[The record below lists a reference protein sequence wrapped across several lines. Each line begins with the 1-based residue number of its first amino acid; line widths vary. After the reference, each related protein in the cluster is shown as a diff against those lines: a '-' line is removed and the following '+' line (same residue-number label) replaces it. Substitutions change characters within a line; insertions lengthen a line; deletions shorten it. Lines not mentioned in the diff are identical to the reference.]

1 MLPIVTVFYALPRK
15 NTMNLGRLTMGE
27 MSMFLIPWPLLFFF
41 FFFRMIK
48 SSKKQRLPPGPYPWP
63 IVGNLFQMGK
73 NAHIRL
79 AEMAQVH
86 GPLMSLR
93 LGQRILIVGSSS
105 IAASEILK
113 THDHVLSGRDVSRLL
128 QGNEST
134 VHNMSRVFT
143 SETDDGWKK
152 IRNLHTSNIFSSK
165 AMELRVD
172 MREKKVVE
180 MVKYIT
186 SKGGENISIR
196 DVMSVTA
203 TNIIANIT
211 SSMDLVDFEGN
222 GIGAGIVDTLR
233 RFAML
238 GTHPQLADL
247 FPIFGRWDIQ
257 GWSKKFMKIVEQEL
271 GTIWED
277 ILNMKRNGSKNS
289 SDLKDFLDTLIEN
302 GSTHQQINALMQE
315 LFSAGTES
323 MSFTTE
329 WFVTELLR
337 NKQVMQKA
345 RDEVMKTIDGNVVKE
360 SDLGSLPFLEACF
373 KETLRLHPPGPL
385 LLPHRAVQTC
395 EVMGYTI
402 PKDSLI
408 MVNMWAI
415 ARDPSIWDDPLSFKP
430 ERFMGS
436 KLSYKGKDY
445 EYLPF
450 GAGKRMC
457 PGEAMAS
464 KTILLVVASL
474 ILNYD
479 WFSVNNINLEDIDM
493 EEDMDVVLHKKEP
506 LHVTFKLRQQFKT
519 C

>member
-1 MLPIVTVFYALPRK
+1 
-15 NTMNLGRLTMGE
+15 
-27 MSMFLIPWPLLFFF
+27 
-41 FFFRMIK
+41 
-48 SSKKQRLPPGPYPWP
+48 
-63 IVGNLFQMGK
+63 MGK
-73 NAHIRL
+73 KAHIRL

-105 IAASEILK
+105 AAASEILK
-113 THDHVLSGRDVSRLL
+113 THDHVLSGRDVSSLL

-165 AMELRVD
+165 AMELRAD

-180 MVKYIT
+180 MVKYIG

-203 TNIIANIT
+203 TNIIGNT
-211 SSMDLVDFEGN
+211 TTSMDLLDFEGN
-222 GIGAGIVDTLR
+222 GIGAEINNSVR
-233 RFAML
+233 RLSML
-238 GTHPQLADL
+238 GAHPPLADL

-277 ILNMKRNGSKNS
+277 ILNRKRNGSKNS
-289 SDLKDFLDTLIEN
+289 SDLKDFIDVLIEN

-323 MSFTTE
+323 MTFTTE
-329 WFVTELLR
+329 WFVSELLR
-337 NKQVMQKA
+337 NIQVMQKA
-345 RDEVMKTIDGNVVKE
+345 RDEVIKTIDGNVVKE
-360 SDLGSLPFLEACF
+360 SDLFSLPFLEACL

-385 LLPHRAVQTC
+385 LLPHRATQTC
-395 EVMGYTI
+395 VVMGYTI

-415 ARDPSIWDDPLSFKP
+415 ARDPTIWHDPLSFKP

-436 KLSYKGKDY
+436 KLSDKGKDY

-479 WFSVNNINLEDIDM
+479 WFSVNNINPEDIDM
-493 EEDMDVVLHKKEP
+493 EEDIDVVLHKKEP